1 MTRREAKKELK
12 PIKEMESDIRAVEL
26 EIERLMT
33 LATKMTPNYNPIGSS
48 GTTNKVEEAVIK
60 IEDYKS
66 RLTTLVMESLV
77 RKNECL
83 NKVAKI
89 EPASLRKIL
98 LLYYFHNLTL
108 EKTAEVIG
116 KSPRWTYEM
125 YLTALDEYCK
135 IS

>member
-1 MTRREAKKELK
+1 MTRKEAKRELR

-33 LATKMTPNYNPIGSS
+33 VATKMTPNYNPIGSAS
-48 GTTNKVEEAVIK
+48 GNNKLEEAVIK
-60 IEDYKS
+60 IDEYKS
-66 RLTTLVMESLV
+66 RLTNLIMESLV

-108 EKTAEVIG
+108 EKTAEIIG

>member
-1 MTRREAKKELK
+1 MTREEAKRELW
-12 PIKEMESDIRAVEL
+12 PIKDTESDIRAVEL
-26 EIERLMT
+26 ELERLMAV
-33 LATKMTPNYNPIGSS
+33 ATKMTPNYSPVGSS
-48 GTTNKVEEAVIK
+48 GTNNKMEEAVIK
-60 IEDYKS
+60 IEEYKS

-77 RKNECL
+77 KKNECL
-83 NKVAKI
+83 NKVQKI
-89 EPASLRKIL
+89 EPTSLRKIL